1 MPAQGMQN
9 MNIEIDTDG
18 AEPFKI
24 PEGIEIPEGFNLD
37 SIKDVINDSGE
48 DFEIGIHNP
57 INMEEFMLAFFNN
70 IKQIYHVFIER
81 LRQGR
86 AEEIIVVVVV
96 MGLGIIISYTLL
108 FSTSSSSSK
117 KKVEDEEEEK
127 IEPRDYTIDQLRDF
141 DGSKDDKPI
150 LIVLKGDVYDVS
162 SAKDLYGKNEEGSN
176 YNCFAGRDA
185 TRAMAKLSFSEEE
198 LSKGSVM
205 DDLSAFEREALEN
218 WVDKFKYQK
227 GYPIRGRLSKPL
239 SSQDKEFTR
248 QDLEQYKGKGDVP
261 KGRVHPPIYI
271 GINGKVLD
279 VSYGGYE
286 SYKEG
291 GPYHLFAGKD
301 ASVPLG
307 RMSFK
312 PEDVENTDISTLS
325 EEHKN
330 IMLDWE
336 KRFITTSKYPIVG
349 KIVD

>member
-1 MPAQGMQN
+1 

-18 AEPFKI
+18 AEPFKM
-24 PEGIEIPEGFNLD
+24 PEGVEIPDGFNMD
-37 SIKDVINDSGE
+37 SIKDAMQDSSN
-48 DFEIGIHNP
+48 DFEINVNNP
-57 INMEEFMLAFFNN
+57 IGIQELITPFMNN
-70 IKQIYHVFIER
+70 IRQIYLVFVER
-81 LRQGR
+81 LRQGK
-86 AEEIIVVVVV
+86 AEEVMVVGVV
-96 MGLGIIISYTLL
+96 MTLGIIILYTLL
-108 FSTSSSSSK
+108 FSNSSSSPSSSK
-117 KKVEDEEEEK
+117 KNGDNDEEEEK
-127 IEPRDYTIDQLRDF
+127 IEPRDYTIEQLKDF
-141 DGSKDDKPI
+141 DGSNDEKPI

-162 SAKDLYGKNEEGSN
+162 SAKDLYGKNEDGSN

-198 LSKGSVM
+198 LSKGGDIS
-205 DDLSAFEREALEN
+205 DLSAFEREALEN

-227 GYPIRGRLSKPL
+227 GYPIRGRLSKPPL
-239 SSQDKEFTR
+239 SKEKEFKR
-248 QDLEQYKGKGDVP
+248 QDLEQYRGKGEVP
-261 KGRVHPPIYI
+261 KGRVHPPIYV

-312 PEDVENTDISTLS
+312 PEDVENTDISSLS
-325 EEHKN
+325 EEHKS

-336 KRFITTSKYPIVG
+336 KRFVNASKYPIVG